1 MGYKIKIYLPIQN
14 KFEYFKELNN
24 SNTLAISKF
33 IKANDE
39 YGLSKYL
46 SSLIDIDNNKNI
58 VDRFATLL
66 QLRALNVSNKVSLN
80 AVHKTGDKAS
90 YKINLFNF
98 LGDLIT
104 YIKDSP
110 REFIFESKNKKF
122 YFTLPKNLYFK
133 NIYALLNDCLFKIEE
148 NEKDI
153 FNGLTEAQKFQCI
166 LNLPEEDIKNIKDYL
181 EDINKSS
188 TLYFCKPVQDIL
200 VPTIKISFFNNTIF
214 NIIKSI
220 FKVEIS
226 YFFNK
231 FYICLTKLGLSYD
244 DFLKLSYV
252 ETDILLNI
260 YKSANKLK

>member
-1 MGYKIKIYLPIQN
+1 MEYKIKVYLPIQD

-24 SNTLAISKF
+24 RNTLAISKF

-46 SSLIDIDNNKNI
+46 SELVDPDNNKSSI
-58 VDRFATLL
+58 DRFAALI
-66 QLRALNVSNKVSLN
+66 QLRALNVSNKVALN

-90 YKINLFNF
+90 YKINLFSF
-98 LGDLIT
+98 LGDLIA
-104 YIKDSP
+104 YLKDAP
-110 REFIFESKNKKF
+110 KEFIFNDGDTQY
-122 YFTLPKNLYFK
+122 YFGLPKNLYFK
-133 NIYALLNDCLFKIEE
+133 NIYALLNDCLIRI
-148 NEKDI
+148 DI
-153 FNGLTEAQKFQCI
+153 KGKNVFEDLTDAQKFQYI
-166 LNLPEEDIKNIKDYL
+166 LNLKEETLKKIKDYL
-181 EDINKSS
+181 DLLNRES
-188 TLYFCKPVQDIL
+188 TLFFCKPVQDIL

-231 FYICLTKLGLSYD
+231 FYVCLTKLGLSYD